1 MGMKVNF
8 RFAIIEVNL
17 QEWYIYVFF
26 WGPLFLLGKLK
37 RNTVAFER
45 AVEYGG
51 NIKQL
56 SCDARFA
63 IANMTVRMTCDACV
77 PLSIYI
83 YICFP
88 FLTFADGVWWHRWCI
103 PRR

>member
-1 MGMKVNF
+1 MDEYATQMCGSVCDMFV
-8 RFAIIEVNL
+8 AL
-17 QEWYIYVFF
+17 
-26 WGPLFLLGKLK
+26 GPCSCSTACSHPCRAGKLK

-63 IANMTVRMTCDACV
+63 IANMTVGGRSGILC
-77 PLSIYI
+77 
-83 YICFP
+83 
-88 FLTFADGVWWHRWCI
+88 
-103 PRR
+103 